1 MKPSVSEEPETATEK
16 KPNHTPK
23 KQQRSKVVTKVVS
36 CESEGSDF
44 ADREERKTANRSTIE
59 SKIGLLE

>member
-1 MKPSVSEEPETATEK
+1 MSDNSKKEIEN

-59 SKIGLLE
+59 SRIGLLE